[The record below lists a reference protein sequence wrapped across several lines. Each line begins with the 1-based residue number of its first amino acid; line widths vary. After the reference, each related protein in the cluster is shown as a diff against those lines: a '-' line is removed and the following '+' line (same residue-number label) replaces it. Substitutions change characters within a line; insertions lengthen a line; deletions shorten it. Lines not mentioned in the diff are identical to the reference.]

1 MKLELIDYL
10 LIVGFVAV
18 TAATVMPGFADSM
31 APIFSKGGS
40 IMIDA
45 LFFLFLNA

>member
-1 MKLELIDYL
+1 MKLELIDYF
-10 LIVGFVAV
+10 LIAGFVAV
-18 TAATVMPGFADSM
+18 TAGTVVPGFADSM

-45 LFFLFLNA
+45 FFFLFFNA